1 MAASKWLVGIG
12 AVVLGAALVTGQQQQ
27 QQQQQNTTTP
37 QRQTRARLTSPWTQ
51 IKDLSDDTKSK
62 IIELRR
68 KSVEERAVIS
78 AKERSDIMALLSDA
92 QKKEVTDYEAQ
103 NPRRGGRRG
112 AATTRPAGTGTG
124 Q

>member
-62 IIELRR
+62 IIERDLRR
-68 KSVEERAVIS
+68 A
-78 AKERSDIMALLSDA
+78 
-92 QKKEVTDYEAQ
+92 
-103 NPRRGGRRG
+103 G
-112 AATTRPAGTGTG
+112 AWRVLP
-124 Q
+124 